1 MSLTIS
7 KVTRTFA
14 MGSVTLAD
22 PDPSWTPDQVRMAYA
37 DAYPHLAA
45 CVVGEPKITGETVS
59 YEFKAPEARTKG

>member
-1 MSLTIS
+1 MSATIT
-7 KVTRTFA
+7 KVKRTFV

-22 PDPSWTPDQVRMAYA
+22 PDTTWTPDQVRVAYA

-45 CVVGEPKITGETVS
+45 CVVGEPKISGDTVS